1 MSEKQLSKDQKDD
14 SLIHVVFSSPEEF
27 FDELKQDRDRID
39 RRIVR
44 ITRVYEPASIGAMQ
58 RLTVE
63 ASAVVSDRYVY
74 RLKVIA
80 GMVWNVGGKEDE
92 AVEKKADE
100 TIRRIETFCSNQG
113 LIVRT
118 GHIAS

>member
-1 MSEKQLSKDQKDD
+1 MSEKRLSKDRKDNA
-14 SLIHVVFSSPEEF
+14 LIHVVFSSPEEF
-27 FDELKQDRDRID
+27 FEELKQDRDRID

-63 ASAVVSDRYVY
+63 AGAVVSERYIY

-80 GMVWNVGGKEDE
+80 GMIWNVGGKEDE
-92 AVEKKADE
+92 AVEKRAEE

-113 LIVRT
+113 LTVRN
-118 GHIAS
+118 GRIES